1 MDHGEVEH
9 GEVEHGDIEHS
20 GTELPYPNQ
29 LTDPSRIRAAYLR
42 MAKVALEEDFGDGA
56 DVSTLAT
63 VPAEATGVKVM
74 RARQSGVISGLDAV
88 DIVAEVAA
96 DRHVDVTAVV
106 ADGDRVEA
114 GDEVARV
121 EGKIQHILML
131 ERTLLNILSHASGI
145 ATQTRAWVD
154 VVEAAATSPRGC
166 RVRDS
171 RKTLPGMRMLEKRA
185 IVHGGGYPHRY
196 NLGDQVMVKDNH
208 VELSSAAEAYARVR
222 DFLGEDATTWVEV
235 EVDNLNQLAELLA
248 TDRPHPPQVLL
259 DNFSV
264 EDTRKAVELRNQLA
278 PQVLLESSGGLTL
291 DVAGDYAAAGVESV
305 AVGGL
310 THSVQALD
318 IGLD

>member
-1 MDHGEVEH
+1 MEQQAV
-9 GEVEHGDIEHS
+9 
-20 GTELPYPNQ
+20 ELPYPAQ
-29 LTDPSRIRAAYLR
+29 LTDPTRIRAAYLR

-63 VPAEATGVKVM
+63 VPAEATGTKVM
-74 RARQSGVISGLDAV
+74 RARQAGVISGLDALA
-88 DIVAEVAA
+88 IVAEVA
-96 DRHVDVTAVV
+96 DERHVELVPLVT
-106 ADGDRVEA
+106 DGDRVEVGA
-114 GDEVARV
+114 EIARV

-154 VVEAAATSPRGC
+154 AVEATATSPRGC
-166 RVRDS
+166 KVRDS

-235 EVDNLNQLAELLA
+235 EVDTLDPLSDLLAEGK
-248 TDRPHPPQVLL
+248 DQPPQVLL
-259 DNFSV
+259 DNFTV
-264 EDTRKAVELRNQLA
+264 EDTRKAVELRDQLA

-310 THSVQALD
+310 THSVRALD

>member
-1 MDHGEVEH
+1 M
-9 GEVEHGDIEHS
+9 
-20 GTELPYPNQ
+20 ELPYPTQ
-29 LTDPSRIRAAYLR
+29 LTDSSRVRAAYLR

-63 VPAEATGVKVM
+63 VPAEATGSKVM
-74 RARQSGVISGLDAV
+74 RTRQAGVISGLDVLA
-88 DIVAEVAA
+88 IVAEVA
-96 DRHVDVTAVV
+96 DQRHVEFVPLV

-114 GDEVARV
+114 GVEVARV

-154 VVEAAATSPRGC
+154 AVEAMATSPRGC
-166 RVRDS
+166 KVRDS

-222 DFLGEDATTWVEV
+222 DFLGEAAITWVEV
-235 EVDNLNQLAELLA
+235 EVDTLDQLSDLLAEGK
-248 TDRPHPPQVLL
+248 PHPPQVLL
-259 DNFSV
+259 DNFTV
-264 EDTRKAVELRNQLA
+264 EDTRKAVELRDQLA

-310 THSVQALD
+310 THSVRALD

>member
-1 MDHGEVEH
+1 MEQQAV
-9 GEVEHGDIEHS
+9 
-20 GTELPYPNQ
+20 ELPYPAQ
-29 LTDPSRIRAAYLR
+29 LTDPTRIRAAYLR

-63 VPAEATGVKVM
+63 VPADATGAKVM
-74 RARQSGVISGLDAV
+74 RARQAGVISGLDALA
-88 DIVAEVAA
+88 IVAEVA
-96 DRHVDVTAVV
+96 DERHVELVPLVT
-106 ADGDRVEA
+106 DGDRVEVGA
-114 GDEVARV
+114 EIARV

-154 VVEAAATSPRGC
+154 AVEATATSPRGC
-166 RVRDS
+166 KVRDS

-235 EVDNLNQLAELLA
+235 EVDTLDQLSDLLAEGKA
-248 TDRPHPPQVLL
+248 HPPQVLL
-259 DNFSV
+259 DNFTV
-264 EDTRKAVELRNQLA
+264 EDTRKAVELRDELA

-310 THSVQALD
+310 THSVLALD

>member
-1 MDHGEVEH
+1 MEQQDLEQQEV
-9 GEVEHGDIEHS
+9 
-20 GTELPYPNQ
+20 ELPYPAQ

-63 VPAEATGVKVM
+63 VPAEATGTKVM
-74 RARQSGVISGLDAV
+74 RARQAGVISGLDALA
-88 DIVAEVAA
+88 IVAEVA
-96 DRHVDVTAVV
+96 DERHVELVPLV

-114 GDEVARV
+114 GAEVARV

-145 ATQTRAWVD
+145 ATQTRAWLD
-154 VVEAAATSPRGC
+154 AVEATATSPRGC
-166 RVRDS
+166 KVRDS

-208 VELSSAAEAYARVR
+208 VELSSAAEAYSRVR

-235 EVDNLNQLAELLA
+235 EVDTLNQLSDLLA
-248 TDRPHPPQVLL
+248 EGKDQPPQVLL
-259 DNFSV
+259 DNFTV
-264 EDTRKAVELRNQLA
+264 EDTRKAVELRDQLA

-310 THSVQALD
+310 THSVRALD

>member
-1 MDHGEVEH
+1 M
-9 GEVEHGDIEHS
+9 
-20 GTELPYPNQ
+20 ELPYPTQ
-29 LTDPSRIRAAYLR
+29 LTDSSRVRAAYLR

-63 VPAEATGVKVM
+63 VPAEATGSKVM
-74 RARQSGVISGLDAV
+74 RTRQAGVISGLDALA
-88 DIVAEVAA
+88 IVAEVA
-96 DRHVDVTAVV
+96 DQWYVEFVPLV
-106 ADGDRVEA
+106 ADGDRVKA
-114 GDEVARV
+114 GVEVARV

-145 ATQTRAWVD
+145 ATQTREWVD
-154 VVEAAATSPRGC
+154 AVEATATSPRGC
-166 RVRDS
+166 KVRDS

-222 DFLGEDATTWVEV
+222 DFLGEAAITWVEV
-235 EVDNLNQLAELLA
+235 EVDTLDQLSDLLAEGK
-248 TDRPHPPQVLL
+248 PHPPQVLL
-259 DNFSV
+259 DNFTV
-264 EDTRKAVELRNQLA
+264 EDTRKAVELRDQLA

-310 THSVQALD
+310 THSVRALD

>member
-1 MDHGEVEH
+1 M
-9 GEVEHGDIEHS
+9 
-20 GTELPYPNQ
+20 ELPYPTQ
-29 LTDPSRIRAAYLR
+29 LTDSSRVRAAYLR

-63 VPAEATGVKVM
+63 VPADATGTKVM
-74 RARQSGVISGLDAV
+74 RTRQAGVISGLDALA
-88 DIVAEVAA
+88 IVAEVA
-96 DRHVDVTAVV
+96 DQRHVEFAPLV

-114 GDEVARV
+114 GVEVARV

-154 VVEAAATSPRGC
+154 AVEAMATSPRGC
-166 RVRDS
+166 KVRDS

-208 VELSSAAEAYARVR
+208 VELSSAAEAYARVQ
-222 DFLGEDATTWVEV
+222 DFLGAAATTWVEV
-235 EVDNLNQLAELLA
+235 EVDTLDQLSDLLAEGK
-248 TDRPHPPQVLL
+248 PHPPQVLL
-259 DNFSV
+259 DNFTV
-264 EDTRKAVELRNQLA
+264 EDTRKAVELRDQLA

-310 THSVQALD
+310 THSVRALD

>member
-1 MDHGEVEH
+1 MEQQAV
-9 GEVEHGDIEHS
+9 
-20 GTELPYPNQ
+20 ELPYPAQ
-29 LTDPSRIRAAYLR
+29 LTDPTRIRAAYLR

-63 VPAEATGVKVM
+63 VPADATGTKVM
-74 RARQSGVISGLDAV
+74 RTRQAGVISGLDALA
-88 DIVAEVAA
+88 IVTEVA
-96 DRHVDVTAVV
+96 DERHVEFVPLV

-114 GDEVARV
+114 GAEVARV

-154 VVEAAATSPRGC
+154 AVEATATSPQGC
-166 RVRDS
+166 KVRDS

-222 DFLGEDATTWVEV
+222 EFLGEDATTWVEV
-235 EVDNLNQLAELLA
+235 EVDTLDQLADLLA
-248 TDRPHPPQVLL
+248 EGKPHPPQVLL
-259 DNFSV
+259 DNFTV
-264 EDTRKAVELRNQLA
+264 EETRKAVELRDRLA

-310 THSVQALD
+310 THSVRALD

>member
-1 MDHGEVEH
+1 MEQQV
-9 GEVEHGDIEHS
+9 V
-20 GTELPYPNQ
+20 ELPYPAQ
-29 LTDPSRIRAAYLR
+29 LTDPTRIRAAYLR

-63 VPAEATGVKVM
+63 VPADATGAKVM
-74 RARQSGVISGLDAV
+74 RARQAGVISGLDALA
-88 DIVAEVAA
+88 IVAEVA
-96 DRHVDVTAVV
+96 DERHVELVPLVT
-106 ADGDRVEA
+106 DGDRVEVGA
-114 GDEVARV
+114 EIARV

-154 VVEAAATSPRGC
+154 AVEATATSPRGC
-166 RVRDS
+166 KVRDS

-235 EVDNLNQLAELLA
+235 EVDTLDQLSDLLAEGKA
-248 TDRPHPPQVLL
+248 HPPQVLL
-259 DNFSV
+259 DNFTV
-264 EDTRKAVELRNQLA
+264 EDTRKAVELRDELA

-291 DVAGDYAAAGVESV
+291 DVAGDYAAVGVESV

-310 THSVQALD
+310 THSVRALD

>member
-1 MDHGEVEH
+1 MEQQAV
-9 GEVEHGDIEHS
+9 
-20 GTELPYPNQ
+20 ELPYPAQ
-29 LTDPSRIRAAYLR
+29 LTDPTRIRAAYLR

-63 VPAEATGVKVM
+63 VPADATGAKVM
-74 RARQSGVISGLDAV
+74 RARQAGVISGLDALA
-88 DIVAEVAA
+88 IVAEVA
-96 DRHVDVTAVV
+96 DERHVELVPLVT
-106 ADGDRVEA
+106 DGDRVEVGA
-114 GDEVARV
+114 EIARV

-154 VVEAAATSPRGC
+154 AVEAKATSPRGC
-166 RVRDS
+166 KVRDS

-235 EVDNLNQLAELLA
+235 EVDTLDQLSDLLAEGK
-248 TDRPHPPQVLL
+248 DQPPQVLL
-259 DNFSV
+259 DNFTV
-264 EDTRKAVELRNQLA
+264 EDTRKAVELRDQLA

-310 THSVQALD
+310 THSVRALD

>member
-1 MDHGEVEH
+1 M
-9 GEVEHGDIEHS
+9 
-20 GTELPYPNQ
+20 ELPYPTQ
-29 LTDPSRIRAAYLR
+29 LTDSSRIRAAYLR

-63 VPAEATGVKVM
+63 VPAEATGSKVM
-74 RARQSGVISGLDAV
+74 RTRQAGVISGLDVLA
-88 DIVAEVAA
+88 IVAEVA
-96 DRHVDVTAVV
+96 DQRHVEFVPLV

-114 GDEVARV
+114 GVEVARV

-145 ATQTRAWVD
+145 ATQTREWVD
-154 VVEAAATSPRGC
+154 AVEATATSPRGC
-166 RVRDS
+166 KVRDS

-222 DFLGEDATTWVEV
+222 DFLGEAAITWVEV
-235 EVDNLNQLAELLA
+235 EVDTLDQLSDLLAEGK
-248 TDRPHPPQVLL
+248 PHPPQVLL
-259 DNFSV
+259 DNFTV
-264 EDTRKAVELRNQLA
+264 EDTRKAVELRDQLA

-310 THSVQALD
+310 THSVRALD

>member
-1 MDHGEVEH
+1 MEEQAV
-9 GEVEHGDIEHS
+9 
-20 GTELPYPNQ
+20 ELPYPAQ
-29 LTDPSRIRAAYLR
+29 LTDPTRIRAAYLR

-63 VPAEATGVKVM
+63 VPADATGTKVM
-74 RARQSGVISGLDAV
+74 RTRQAGVISGLDALA
-88 DIVAEVAA
+88 IVTEVA
-96 DRHVDVTAVV
+96 DERHVEFVPLV

-114 GDEVARV
+114 GAEVARV

-154 VVEAAATSPRGC
+154 AVEAAATSPQGC
-166 RVRDS
+166 KVRDS

-208 VELSSAAEAYARVR
+208 VELSNAAEAYARVR
-222 DFLGEDATTWVEV
+222 EFLGEDATTWVEV
-235 EVDNLNQLAELLA
+235 EVDTLDQLSDLLAEGKA
-248 TDRPHPPQVLL
+248 RPPQVLL
-259 DNFSV
+259 DNFTV
-264 EDTRKAVELRNQLA
+264 EDTRKAVELRDQLA

-310 THSVQALD
+310 THSVRALD

>member
-1 MDHGEVEH
+1 MEQQEVEQQ
-9 GEVEHGDIEHS
+9 EV
-20 GTELPYPNQ
+20 ELPYPAQ
-29 LTDPSRIRAAYLR
+29 LTDPTRIRAAYLR

-63 VPAEATGVKVM
+63 VPADATGTKVM
-74 RARQSGVISGLDAV
+74 RTRQAGVISGLDALA
-88 DIVAEVAA
+88 IVAEVA
-96 DRHVDVTAVV
+96 DERHVEFVPLV

-114 GDEVARV
+114 GAEVARV

-145 ATQTRAWVD
+145 ATQTREWVD
-154 VVEAAATSPRGC
+154 AVESTATSPRGC
-166 RVRDS
+166 KVRDS

-222 DFLGEDATTWVEV
+222 EVLGEDATRWVEV
-235 EVDNLNQLAELLA
+235 EVDTLDQLSDLLAEGKA
-248 TDRPHPPQVLL
+248 HPPQVLL
-259 DNFSV
+259 DNFTV
-264 EDTRKAVELRNQLA
+264 EDTRKAVELRDQLA

-310 THSVQALD
+310 THSVRALD

>member
-1 MDHGEVEH
+1 MEEQAV
-9 GEVEHGDIEHS
+9 
-20 GTELPYPNQ
+20 ELPYPAQ
-29 LTDPSRIRAAYLR
+29 LTDPTRIRAAYLR

-63 VPAEATGVKVM
+63 VPADATGTKVM
-74 RARQSGVISGLDAV
+74 RARQAGVISGLDALA
-88 DIVAEVAA
+88 IVAEVA
-96 DRHVDVTAVV
+96 DERHVELVSLV

-154 VVEAAATSPRGC
+154 AVEAAATSPQGC
-166 RVRDS
+166 KVRDS

-208 VELSSAAEAYARVR
+208 VELSNAAEAYARVR
-222 DFLGEDATTWVEV
+222 EFLGEDATTWVEV
-235 EVDNLNQLAELLA
+235 EVDTLDQLSDLLAEGKA
-248 TDRPHPPQVLL
+248 RPPQVLL
-259 DNFSV
+259 DNFTV
-264 EDTRKAVELRNQLA
+264 EDTRKAVELRDQLA

-310 THSVQALD
+310 THSVRALD